1 MDGFLPRATTRST
14 TRAILLASA
23 LAAAAFL
30 PIVGCASG
38 SISGRNTAVSYSSR
52 PHTPRN
58 IAPSTRAATYHGTT
72 RSARAAATTTTV
84 GLYGEVIRRPTPP
97 TRFEGTGNLAQI
109 TAVTE
114 GACFDPDI
122 DRSGRRIVYAS
133 TQHRATADVYLKSTR
148 GKTQRQITTDPADD
162 VMPAFGPDGRRIA
175 FASNRYGNWDVFITD
190 TDGAAPMP
198 ITDAT
203 EDELHPTWSPDGKHV
218 AYCRFGQQSGR
229 WEVWVVDLASN
240 VHQFLEYGL
249 FPQWNPDP
257 AKNKILFQRARER
270 GSRLFSIWTIDYVD
284 GEAMHRTEILA
295 AANAAVMHPA
305 WSPDGNRIVFVTV
318 LDPDLQEA
326 ERPMQSDVWVVNL
339 NGTGKANLTN
349 GQYLNLYPVWSTDGT
364 VYFLSDRS
372 GIDNIWAVAAG
383 STTELRGFTDGELAA
398 TDPDLERSSDD
409 P

>member
-1 MDGFLPRATTRST
+1 MDVLHKAPKIQNRARAT
-14 TRAILLASA
+14 LLVGTLTITA
-23 LAAAAFL
+23 LL
-30 PIVGCASG
+30 PLAGCASG
-38 SISGRNTAVSYSSR
+38 EISSR
-52 PHTPRN
+52 HHSGPYTGWPHAARAET
-58 IAPSTRAATYHGTT
+58 AMSQSTADQGTA
-72 RSARAAATTTTV
+72 RSARAAMMTSTV
-84 GLYGEVIRRPTPP
+84 GLYGEVIPRPTPP
-97 TRFEGTGNLAQI
+97 TRFEGTGNLSQI

-114 GACFDPDI
+114 GTCFDPDV
-122 DRSGRRIVYAS
+122 DRAGRRIVYAS
-133 TQHRATADVYLKSTR
+133 TQHRATADIYLKSTR

-190 TDGAAPMP
+190 IDGAAPMP

-203 EDELHPTWSPDGKHV
+203 EDELHPSWSPDGKHV

-229 WEVWVVDLASN
+229 WEIWVVDLASG

-318 LDPDLQEA
+318 LNPDLQVD
-326 ERPMQSDVWVVNL
+326 ERPLQSDVWVVNL

-364 VYFLSDRS
+364 VFFLSDRS
-372 GIDNIWAVAAG
+372 GTDNIWAVAAG
-383 STTELRGFTDGELAA
+383 TTSDLRGFTDSDLAA
-398 TDPDLERSSDD
+398 TDPDLERTDD
-409 P
+409 RP